1 MPGSYQITAVDRTQ
15 PNNLAITVA
24 FTDSVIAGQRIKVY
38 RFAADPDAASL
49 DTMLKAER
57 VMIFRPAGAQ
67 PAVIAAAVVNVA
79 VDPVLP

>member
-1 MPGSYQITAVDRTQ
+1 MPGSYQITIVDRSQ

-24 FTDSVIAGQRIKVY
+24 FTDSVIAGVRTKTY
-38 RFAADPDAASL
+38 RFGADPDPVSL

-67 PAVIAAAVVNVA
+67 PAVIAAAAVNIA